1 MSLLTDKE
9 IQTAQDAVFATHKIT
24 WEGLVCD
31 FLDPS
36 MCSPS
41 DVEQALIEM
50 ADAVADASQTATL
63 KAVAEWLVS
72 PCEEHDAFPGIRSN
86 RLCCPD
92 CMLPVIAAW
101 REGQMPG
108 EAE

>member
-50 ADAVADASQTATL
+50 ADAVADASQTKTL
-63 KAVAEWLVS
+63 KAVGEWVLDNYEPGEDCRCIMFVNNLVN
-72 PCEEHDAFPGIRSN
+72 G
-86 RLCCPD
+86 L
-92 CMLPVIAAW
+92 
-101 REGQMPG
+101 REGKAVWETPQ
-108 EAE
+108 